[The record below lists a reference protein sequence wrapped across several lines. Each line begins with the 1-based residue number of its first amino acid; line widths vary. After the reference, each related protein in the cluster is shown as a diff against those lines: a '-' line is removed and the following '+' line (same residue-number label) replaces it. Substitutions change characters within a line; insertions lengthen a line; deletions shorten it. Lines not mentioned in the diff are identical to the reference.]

1 VENMTEVVRKDH
13 QLTED
18 STKTNM
24 NREFLRL
31 KEHVNRMKKK
41 KNLKTNFTL
50 SAKDELD
57 VH

>member
-1 VENMTEVVRKDH
+1 MTEVVRKDH